1 MISFICAFTHSCINS
16 CMHLCI
22 CHSTAHPW
30 SAQSVLDTGLVVG
43 DLEVGGPNLKDQ
55 QFQKKRQIITA
66 HGIMGGSLSDG
77 PLWSLPLV
85 FMPSHIVS
93 HLQTYEFPSE
103 SAFLSP
109 ICLLSPTNLV

>member
-1 MISFICAFTHSCINS
+1 
-16 CMHLCI
+16 MHLCI

-85 FMPSHIVS
+85 FMPSRIVS

>member
-1 MISFICAFTHSCINS
+1 
-16 CMHLCI
+16 MHLCI